1 MITEL
6 LYYIFIFPL
15 EQVLEV
21 VLHNILKI
29 IPSYGVSIILL
40 SLVVNLFLL
49 KIFLYTDKK
58 AQQEADLKEKLDKR
72 IKSWKSVYKRAKLY
86 AFTQTLYRQH
96 NYHPIYALR
105 SLGGLALQIPF
116 FFAMYEIINKA
127 SYLQFV
133 SFLWIDDLS
142 KPDSVSLFGLSI
154 HILPLLM
161 TAFTLINVFYS
172 SKELGARIQG
182 SLIALLFLVL
192 LYSMPS
198 ALVLYWTCNMA
209 FALFKEIFKHKKHSS
224 LSNHSQDCVS
234 LEAVITTKVTPAP
247 KSTQNSQSNTAITRM
262 CESADRVDVECQV
275 SNVSNLNQ
283 DTRIADSQ
291 IDSKITQTPNQNLYK
306 LIQYIIISLSFM
318 ICVSSPY
325 ALYVT
330 DLNAFALET
339 IPPTLAAL
347 FGFFI
352 LTSFM
357 LIYIIS
363 FVNHNSRIFIF
374 ILWLIAWIFL
384 ALMLLGVSYGFV
396 LRGDYGVMSHFFF
409 EKSIGIDSKHEI
421 IDGIMIASC
430 FVVALLLLIFKVT
443 KYIIQACKIFL
454 AIVIVNATFSL
465 AMAVNYTAERDKAQN
480 LVTDKATK
488 KTQILDFAKEH
499 NNILVL
505 ILDRSDGYVVHDLF
519 KENENLKTSFKG
531 FIDFTNALSTSGL
544 TLPTLTSIIAG
555 KYYTALNINARNI
568 NDGLANEI
576 ARGYASTLN
585 TFENAGYAVSS
596 TLDFPTDEVHLYP
609 LLKNTN
615 TNVFDTTDLQNIYV
629 EKYLGGVKTDEM
641 PVRQLISYG
650 LFRSATYV
658 IRKGIYRRGVWLFS
672 KQGVVS
678 MSSLRGV
685 AELNVLAKETTI
697 EATKPTFKFIH
708 NSITHNPYGLDSACM
723 INPREI
729 ASPQDNVYGVS
740 EGHYNSEKCAWQW
753 VAQILERLQELG
765 VYDNTEIFITAD
777 HGAQSKFLPAQTN
790 FHIPLFYKPLHS
802 KGEMRQ
808 DSRIITNYD
817 IPALFCKNL
826 KEGCPNIN
834 SITLDSIPHKRRL
847 QLMIMGGG
855 WNLESQNKN
864 SFKVSKLYIFDGSD
878 IYDEK
883 AWQVQEAELK

>member
-142 KPDSVSLFGLSI
+142 KPDSIMLFGLSI

-172 SKELGARIQG
+172 SKELGARVQG

-262 CESADRVDVECQV
+262 CESADRVGVECRV

-291 IDSKITQTPNQNLYK
+291 VASKITQTPNQNLYK

-409 EKSIGIDSKHEI
+409 EKSIVLSKSQKVIDVV
-421 IDGIMIASC
+421 MIASC
-430 FVVALLLLIFKVT
+430 FILAPILLLFKLT
-443 KYIIQACKIFL
+443 RYMIQACKILL
-454 AIVIVNATFSL
+454 AVLVIQTLFSL
-465 AMAVNYTAERDKAQN
+465 TAAIDNIA
-480 LVTDKATK
+480 K
-488 KTQILDFAKEH
+488 K
-499 NNILVL
+499 
-505 ILDRSDGYVVHDLF
+505 R
-519 KENENLKTSFKG
+519 
-531 FIDFTNALSTSGL
+531 
-544 TLPTLTSIIAG
+544 
-555 KYYTALNINARNI
+555 
-568 NDGLANEI
+568 
-576 ARGYASTLN
+576 
-585 TFENAGYAVSS
+585 
-596 TLDFPTDEVHLYP
+596 
-609 LLKNTN
+609 
-615 TNVFDTTDLQNIYV
+615 
-629 EKYLGGVKTDEM
+629 
-641 PVRQLISYG
+641 
-650 LFRSATYV
+650 
-658 IRKGIYRRGVWLFS
+658 
-672 KQGVVS
+672 
-678 MSSLRGV
+678 
-685 AELNVLAKETTI
+685 
-697 EATKPTFKFIH
+697 
-708 NSITHNPYGLDSACM
+708 
-723 INPREI
+723 
-729 ASPQDNVYGVS
+729 
-740 EGHYNSEKCAWQW
+740 
-753 VAQILERLQELG
+753 
-765 VYDNTEIFITAD
+765 
-777 HGAQSKFLPAQTN
+777 
-790 FHIPLFYKPLHS
+790 
-802 KGEMRQ
+802 
-808 DSRIITNYD
+808 
-817 IPALFCKNL
+817 
-826 KEGCPNIN
+826 
-834 SITLDSIPHKRRL
+834 
-847 QLMIMGGG
+847 GGG
-855 WNLESQNKN
+855 YKKSNRQSNK
-864 SFKVSKLYIFDGSD
+864 SKRAYP
-878 IYDEK
+878 
-883 AWQVQEAELK
+883 